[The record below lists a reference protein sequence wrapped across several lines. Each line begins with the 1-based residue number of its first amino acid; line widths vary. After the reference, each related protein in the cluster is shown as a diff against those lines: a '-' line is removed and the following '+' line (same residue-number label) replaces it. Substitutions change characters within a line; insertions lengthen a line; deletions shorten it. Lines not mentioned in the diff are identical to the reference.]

1 MRVGH
6 GEEDGADGRHGCQED
21 IWLAC
26 FCGTGGTWVNPVLLI
41 AMEAKVSGAGE
52 GTLWT

>member
-21 IWLAC
+21 MWLEC
-26 FCGTGGTWVNPVLLI
+26 SLGSGGAWVNPVLLI
-41 AMEAKVSGAGE
+41 TMEAKVSGAGE
-52 GTLWT
+52 GTLWA